1 MNISQFTYKDVT
13 FDVTFN
19 NGFLA
24 YTFNYL
30 DKTYG
35 IKLDVS
41 GRKVLDIS
49 SVAFQLAL
57 NAIETYENI
66 RLREG
71 NTKARPKTK
80 NSTKSK

>member
-1 MNISQFTYKDVT
+1 MKISQFTYKEVT

-35 IKLDVS
+35 IKLDVG
-41 GRKVLDIS
+41 GRKVLDIA

-71 NTKARPKTK
+71 NTEDRPEID
-80 NSTKSK
+80 NSEEPK

>member
-1 MNISQFTYKDVT
+1 MNISQFTYKDIT
-13 FDVTFN
+13 FDVIYN

-24 YTFNYL
+24 YTFQYL
-30 DKTYG
+30 GKTYG

-41 GRKVLDIS
+41 GRKVLDIA

-71 NTKARPKTK
+71 DTEARPAPDDSAKQ
-80 NSTKSK
+80 